1 MCGIAGII
9 SSVSNRF
16 NSSDIQK
23 MTAAL
28 VHRGPDGEAV
38 WVNSTHNALLG
49 HRRLSIIDLRE
60 IAAQPMHFGNR
71 YTIVHNGEIY
81 NYIELRTSLQQYGYS
96 FKTLS
101 DTEVILAAYDRYK
114 NDCLQYLDGMFAFAI
129 WDEKEKKLFAARD
142 RFGEKPFYYF
152 YNPQD
157 RVLHFASEL
166 KALWATGLPCNTD
179 ESMLLNYLALGL
191 TNHPINNEKT
201 FYKNFKRLPAGH
213 YLEFNPHVE
222 KPIPTVT
229 RYWQLDKATQLT
241 ISEKEAIERFNE
253 LFQRSVANRLR
264 ADVSI
269 GTSLSGGLDSSSVV
283 ASIHAQ
289 LSRNSH
295 YHQQCFTASFP
306 GFEKDET
313 NYASQVVQQFSLQQY
328 TSYPN
333 AAGFSN
339 ELEKLILHHEEPIGS
354 ASVYAQF
361 KVIEQARQQNV
372 KVLLDGQGADEI
384 LAGYTKYIHWYLQ
397 ELFAAGK
404 FNQFQTEKRKLRQ
417 HAIPFEWGALNYP
430 AALFPSW
437 TSAQLE
443 KRAYEKVLNN
453 KFFNKEYLN
462 TYFDKQ
468 VLHKPKVHKLNDLLY
483 YNTQQSGL
491 EELLRYAD
499 KNSMAHGCEVRLPF
513 LQHEL
518 VQFIF
523 SLPSSF
529 KINNGYTKWILRKA
543 MQEKLPEKIVWR
555 TDKTGFEP
563 PQQEWMKEQSVLE
576 QIRSAKEKLG
586 QQKILVPS
594 VLDQKRHPHSA
605 YAADCNDW
613 RYLVSGIL
621 YK

>member
-1 MCGIAGII
+1 MCGITGII

-16 NSSDIQK
+16 NNSDIQK

-28 VHRGPDGEAV
+28 AHRGPDGEAV
-38 WVNSTHNALLG
+38 WINSSNNALLG

-60 IAAQPMHFGNR
+60 IAAQPMHYENR
-71 YTIVHNGEIY
+71 YTIIHNGEIY
-81 NYIELRTSLQQYGYS
+81 NYIELRASLQQKGYT

-101 DTEVILAAYDRYK
+101 DTEVILASYDHYK
-114 NDCLQYLDGMFAFAI
+114 ANCLQYLDGMFAFAI
-129 WDEKEKKLFAARD
+129 WDDQEKKLFAARD

-152 YNPQD
+152 YNSLD
-157 RVLHFASEL
+157 RALHFASEL
-166 KALWATGLPCNTD
+166 KALWAAGLSANTD

-191 TNHPINNEKT
+191 TNHPGDNEKT

-213 YLEFNPHVE
+213 YLDFNPYEE
-222 KPIPTVT
+222 KAIPTIT
-229 RYWQLDKATQLT
+229 RYWQLDKESQST
-241 ISEKEAIERFNE
+241 ISEKDAIERFSE
-253 LFQRSVANRLR
+253 LFQQSVANRLR
-264 ADVSI
+264 ADVTI

-283 ASIHAQ
+283 ASIHSQ
-289 LSRNSH
+289 LSGNTH

-306 GFEKDET
+306 DFEKDET

-328 TSYPN
+328 ISYPN
-333 AAGFSN
+333 AAAFSD
-339 ELEKLILHHEEPIGS
+339 ELEKLIRHHEEPISS

-361 KVIEQARQQNV
+361 KVFELARQQKV

-384 LAGYTKYIHWYLQ
+384 LAGYTKYLHWYLQ

-417 HAIPFEWGALNYP
+417 HTIPFEWGARNYP
-430 AALFPSW
+430 AALFPAW
-437 TSAQLE
+437 TSVQLE
-443 KRAYEKVLNN
+443 KRAYEKVFNN
-453 KFFNKEYLN
+453 KIFNREFLHSH
-462 TYFDKQ
+462 FDKLS
-468 VLHKPKVHKLNDLLY
+468 LHKPPVHKLNDLLY

-518 VQFIF
+518 VQYIF

-543 MQEKLPEKIVWR
+543 MQEKLPENIVWR

-563 PQQEWMKEQSVLE
+563 PQQEWMKDPGVLE
-576 QIRSAKEKLG
+576 QIGNAKEKLV
-586 QQKILVPS
+586 QRKILVPS
-594 VLDQKRHPHSA
+594 VLDQKIQPHSA